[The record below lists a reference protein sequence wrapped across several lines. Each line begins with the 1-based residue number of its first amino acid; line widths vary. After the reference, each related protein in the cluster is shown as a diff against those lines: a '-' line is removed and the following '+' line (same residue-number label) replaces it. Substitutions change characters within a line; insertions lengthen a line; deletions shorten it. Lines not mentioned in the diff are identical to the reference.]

1 MITEI
6 AQIEV
11 TPGSEQ
17 AFEAGVA
24 QAVDLFR
31 TAPGCRHMRLERSL
45 EFTGRYRLFVAWDTV
60 DHHMVDFRAS
70 PAFARWRELVGPHF
84 AAPPSVEHTQ
94 SVIDGF

>member
-11 TPGSEQ
+11 KPGSEQ
-17 AFEAGVA
+17 AFEAAVA
-24 QAVDLFR
+24 QAVELFR
-31 TAPGCRHMRLERSL
+31 GAPGCRHMRLERSL
-45 EFTGRYRLFVAWDTV
+45 EFSSRYRLFVVWDTV

-70 PAFARWRELVGPHF
+70 PAFAHWRQLVGPHF

-94 SVIDGF
+94 AVIDGF